1 MRRDCEEG
9 TRRAVRSGRSFYEC
23 LAVKVEKR
31 DGQKNKVLKTL
42 CQKNSLQKNATTMS
56 TPKLIQRYVK

>member
-1 MRRDCEEG
+1 LIEKKVQDEQYALVDRFNEI
-9 TRRAVRSGRSFYEC
+9 

-42 CQKNSLQKNATTMS
+42 FTEK
-56 TPKLIQRYVK
+56 